1 MECIGRSQVIIDRPS
16 TELSPRSVNCH
27 SDVNLWDVDLH
38 PSDTRRRRAI
48 RSLSS
53 LSIFRT
59 RTSGGFGVHTNPHL
73 SASTPRPR
81 KTDAPPMSVGG
92 SGRPWYR
99 FRARTSGGVRVEVTL
114 PATLVSIHLLGVVC
128 NTIRRGVDTIIGREG
143 EYHTPKAGVCSRFAS
158 ASMSVHVKRVSSLR
172 CHACRFQF
180 FISSG
185 MSDRGTAN
193 STFNALVQLD
203 P

>member
-1 MECIGRSQVIIDRPS
+1 MLTCTLQIRVGVEQYDHCHPCQYFALGRAGDLAS
-16 TELSPRSVNCH
+16 TQTHIYQRRRRGPEKP
-27 SDVNLWDVDLH
+27 
-38 PSDTRRRRAI
+38 TRRRC
-48 RSLSS
+48 LW
-53 LSIFRT
+53 
-59 RTSGGFGVHTNPHL
+59 
-73 SASTPRPR
+73 
-81 KTDAPPMSVGG
+81 GG

-99 FRARTSGGVRVEVTL
+99 FRARTSGGVRAEVAV

-128 NTIRRGVDTIIGREG
+128 NTIRRGVDTVIGGEG
-143 EYHTPKAGVCSRFAS
+143 EYRTTKAGVCSRFAS

>member
-38 PSDTRRRRAI
+38 LSDTRRRRAI

-81 KTDAPPMSVGG
+81 KTDAPPMYVGG

-99 FRARTSGGVRVEVTL
+99 FRARTSGGVRAEVTV

-128 NTIRRGVDTIIGREG
+128 NTIRRGVDTVIGREG
-143 EYHTPKAGVCSRFAS
+143 GRISYTEGGSAPVPVCFRVDVYSCKACFVSEMRCLST
-158 ASMSVHVKRVSSLR
+158 SVL
-172 CHACRFQF
+172 Q
-180 FISSG
+180 G
-185 MSDRGTAN
+185 
-193 STFNALVQLD
+193 
-203 P
+203 